1 MKRADPREIAKGLSP
16 AQAKALLAIPTKRD
30 FKPEYYGQWSCLS
43 HLKAKRLIN
52 GVKEGMAGM
61 GKTALHRITPT
72 GLAVRAILENEYD

>member
-1 MKRADPREIAKGLSP
+1 MKRADPREIAKGLSA

-30 FKPEYYGQWSCLS
+30 FKPEYHGQWSCLS

-72 GLAVRAILENEYD
+72 GLAVRAILENEHD